1 MLRFK
6 GVSNFTNETRVFAF
20 LTQIAENDMVSG
32 ERNEGRWVTRVS
44 DEFQITLDE
53 ARKQVEAWIKQRGEF
68 ALAVSDT
75 KDYILN
81 KNPGVDIAVHEQH
94 PSYTFHIYSDQDSK
108 TYATIV
114 NLLGIL
120 ITAPAGAF
128 LTKAATTV
136 IQAAAVASPAVAESP
151 SPAESEA
158 EFSDDD
164 VPEFMRATVAQR
176 TGGGGAQPEPGTP
189 QIEDDEEEVAFNE
202 DELPEFMKAA
212 TGAATGTGAVEEE
225 EEEEENAVFNDN
237 EDLPAFMKAVP
248 TVAKPTVAPTAAPVA
263 LAAPQTL
270 ALSASAPVPS
280 PSSLLLALVHIAL
293 SVRSYAVRIPS
304 SFFGGVLLAYLGH
317 QLDLVVYMCLPEQL
331 ALIAA

>member
-1 MLRFK
+1 MDQ
-6 GVSNFTNETRVFAF
+6 TE
-20 LTQIAENDMVSG
+20 
-32 ERNEGRWVTRVS
+32 
-44 DEFQITLDE
+44 
-53 ARKQVEAWIKQRGEF
+53 GEF

-151 SPAESEA
+151 SPVESEG
-158 EFSDDD
+158 EFGDDD

-176 TGGGGAQPEPGTP
+176 TGGGGAQPAWYPICRRRGRGC
-189 QIEDDEEEVAFNE
+189 I
-202 DELPEFMKAA
+202 
-212 TGAATGTGAVEEE
+212 
-225 EEEEENAVFNDN
+225 
-237 EDLPAFMKAVP
+237 
-248 TVAKPTVAPTAAPVA
+248 
-263 LAAPQTL
+263 
-270 ALSASAPVPS
+270 
-280 PSSLLLALVHIAL
+280 
-293 SVRSYAVRIPS
+293 
-304 SFFGGVLLAYLGH
+304 
-317 QLDLVVYMCLPEQL
+317 
-331 ALIAA
+331 